1 MSFLDP
7 LCKKA
12 AISSPL
18 VSFHSI
24 SFKEWTAI
32 SATLSIKACSSF
44 FMNKPF
50 PPISWRLLSCI
61 SSPLDTIWII
71 LVFKDGNFSIRI
83 SHCLIASGEDLVA
96 ILISLLN
103 EYILKINFNYQLI
116 S

>member
-1 MSFLDP
+1 
-7 LCKKA
+7 
-12 AISSPL
+12 
-18 VSFHSI
+18 
-24 SFKEWTAI
+24 
-32 SATLSIKACSSF
+32 
-44 FMNKPF
+44 
-50 PPISWRLLSCI
+50 
-61 SSPLDTIWII
+61 I